1 MKGKSIFLFI
11 LKVVSLTVL
20 SVFAFI
26 GLVSLFILSLLVKN
40 PQEIFTAYQTYNI
53 INNNFYQEID
63 PAKLISGITE
73 GLVDSLDDQYS
84 EYFTAEEWKEYT
96 AQLNGIYAGIGML
109 LGEDKDTKL
118 VKGIKVFEGSPA
130 AKAGLKVGDLILSI
144 DGESTEGLNVEEV
157 ATKVR
162 GEAGTN
168 VTLKVFRDREEL
180 EFTITRAQIKVPS
193 VSGKLINNNKTLYI
207 EISSFG
213 ESTSTGLAELLSS
226 YSKLPDS
233 IVLDLRNNG
242 GGLVAQSMEVA
253 RYFIKGGTVLYEV
266 GREESSLENLTV
278 DGEKYL
284 NKKLVV
290 LVNGNTASA
299 SEILT
304 GAIQDYQTGTIVG
317 EQTFGKG
324 VVQSM
329 FNLSDGGII
338 KLTTKRYLTPNKRD
352 INKEGIKPDIVVV
365 MSKDELEKVDTS
377 RLPDE
382 INDLQLVKAIEVIN
396 KQ

>member
-213 ESTSTGLAELLSS
+213 ESTSTELAELLSS

>member
-1 MKGKSIFLFI
+1 MNGKSIFLFI

-168 VTLKVFRDREEL
+168 VTLRVFRDREEL

-213 ESTSTGLAELLSS
+213 ESTSTELAELLSS
-226 YSKLPDS
+226 YPKLPDS

>member
-63 PAKLISGITE
+63 PAKLILGITE

-213 ESTSTGLAELLSS
+213 ESTSTELAELLSS

>member
-1 MKGKSIFLFI
+1 MNGKSIFLFI

-130 AKAGLKVGDLILSI
+130 AKAGLKVGDLILAI
-144 DGESTEGLNVEEV
+144 DGESTEGLSVEEV

-213 ESTSTGLAELLSS
+213 ESTSTELAELLSS
-226 YSKLPDS
+226 YPKLPDS

-304 GAIQDYQTGTIVG
+304 GAIQDYKTGTIVG

>member
-1 MKGKSIFLFI
+1 MNGKSIFLFI

-130 AKAGLKVGDLILSI
+130 AKAGLKVGDLILAI

-213 ESTSTGLAELLSS
+213 ESTSTELAELLSS
-226 YSKLPDS
+226 YPKLPDS

-304 GAIQDYQTGTIVG
+304 GAIQDYKTGTIVG